1 MSGRREIDA
10 DKVVAFGFDGTISSF
25 VSGWTDAGSI
35 PDPPVNGMRELF
47 QKLRNAGMV
56 IVIYSCRARELAGY
70 KAIVTWLT
78 KWKLIEFVEEVVYAK
93 PAARCYV
100 DNRAIRFRGDPQE
113 MFWEIMNFRPWTEE
127 ERDEKGKD

>member
-47 QKLRNAGMV
+47 QKLRPLLSAPG
-56 IVIYSCRARELAGY
+56 
-70 KAIVTWLT
+70 KQT
-78 KWKLIEFVEEVVYAK
+78 EVSIDA
-93 PAARCYV
+93 
-100 DNRAIRFRGDPQE
+100 
-113 MFWEIMNFRPWTEE
+113 
-127 ERDEKGKD
+127 